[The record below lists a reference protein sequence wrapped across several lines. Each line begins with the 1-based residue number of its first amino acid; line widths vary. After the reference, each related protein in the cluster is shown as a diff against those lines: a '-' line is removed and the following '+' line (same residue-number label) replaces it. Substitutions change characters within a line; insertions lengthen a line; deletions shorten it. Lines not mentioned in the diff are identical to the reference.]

1 MNLPTLVIVEDQ
13 QLLRLGLKIHLESLH
28 CCSVIG
34 EAGDGD
40 TAIREILRLR
50 PDVILLDL
58 GLPGVD
64 GIEVT
69 WRVKQELPHTRI
81 VIFTSHADAADVT
94 AALGAG
100 ADGYCVKDAP
110 IDQIG
115 SAITAVARGE
125 VWLDPTIASAVVATS
140 IQQETANESEFKL
153 STIEANILSLIG
165 GHVDHNQIAQKLGID
180 SGAVETIL
188 RNLLSRLSTKPL
200 RESDT
205 DLAKQRHRLNSWL
218 TAFVEQIDSGK
229 IFAEKYLLQEMIGS
243 GGLGAVF
250 KAKHIYI
257 ERTVALK
264 FLHPEVVQ
272 DPLAM
277 RCFQREATAIA
288 NVQHSNIVTIY
299 DFGISATNDPFLVM
313 EFISGPS
320 LSDILQDEGRLTVER
335 ALQLS
340 IQICEGLAAAH
351 DSGVVHCDLKPAN
364 ILIRRE
370 NDKEVVK
377 LVDFGLVQLLPRQ
390 KPNLQNQLTNKYFIC
405 GTPLYMSPEQCAGK
419 PVDPRTDIYS
429 FACMLFE
436 LVTGEPIFAG
446 ETPMELFAKHLEVMP
461 PSISSV
467 QIERLPDG
475 LDGLMQSM
483 LKKQPECRPQS
494 KHEVARS
501 LREMCS
507 AVSGERL

>member
-1 MNLPTLVIVEDQ
+1 MTLPTLVIVEDQ
-13 QLLRLGLKIHLESLH
+13 QLLRLGLKIHLESLN

-34 EAGDGD
+34 EAGDGE

-50 PDVILLDL
+50 PDVVLLDL

-64 GIEVT
+64 GVEVT
-69 WRVKQELPHTRI
+69 WRVKQELPRIRI
-81 VIFTSHADAADVT
+81 VIFTSHTDAADVT

-100 ADGYCVKDAP
+100 ADGYCTKDAP
-110 IDQIG
+110 IEQIG
-115 SAITAVARGE
+115 SAIAAVSRGE
-125 VWLDPTIASAVVATS
+125 VWLDPTIAEVVVATS
-140 IQQETANESEFKL
+140 QQQNENKEELKL
-153 STIEANILSLIG
+153 STLESNILSLIG
-165 GHVDHNQIAQKLGID
+165 GHVDHGQIAQKLGID
-180 SGAVETIL
+180 SSSVENIL
-188 RNLLSRLSTKPL
+188 RNLLSRLGNKKPAP
-200 RESDT
+200 DD
-205 DLAKQRHRLNSWL
+205 DLLKQRTRLNDWF
-218 TAFVEQIDSGK
+218 TAFVEQIDTGK

-257 ERTVALK
+257 DRTVALK

-320 LSDILQDEGRLTVER
+320 LADILQDEGKLPISH
-335 ALQLS
+335 ALNLS

-351 DSGVVHCDLKPAN
+351 ESGVVHCDLKPAN

-370 NDKEVVK
+370 NGKEIVK

-390 KPNLQNQLTNKYFIC
+390 QVSPQNQLTNKYFIC

-419 PVDPRTDIYS
+419 PVDARTDIYS
-429 FACMLFE
+429 FGCMLFE
-436 LVTGEPIFAG
+436 LITGEPVFAG
-446 ETPMELFAKHLEVMP
+446 DTPMELFAKHLEVEP
-461 PSISSV
+461 QSIANV
-467 QIERLPDG
+467 TTAPLPDG
-475 LDGLMQSM
+475 LAELIGSM
-483 LKKQPECRPQS
+483 LKKQAEQRPKSMQMVGQS
-494 KHEVARS
+494 LKEMFTRTVS
-501 LREMCS
+501 LP
-507 AVSGERL
+507 